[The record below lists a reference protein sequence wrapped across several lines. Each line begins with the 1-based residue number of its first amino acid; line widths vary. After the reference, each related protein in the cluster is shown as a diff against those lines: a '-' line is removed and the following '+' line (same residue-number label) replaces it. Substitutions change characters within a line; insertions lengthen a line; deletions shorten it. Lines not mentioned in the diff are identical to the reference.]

1 MLKHQVH
8 HGFARVHEGSGC
20 AKTQSELRETGK
32 SHLVFHLCVGERT
45 NPVVQTMVSA
55 AFRLVWTYSRLLL
68 NRVAGTRL
76 RRLFISLTARA
87 LWFFNASEHPDIYLG
102 LKICSASFNTDIV
115 KINKASGPTGTAAPE
130 VDSRRKDPPHV
141 KCSSNTGV
149 TSKMEASANSANYR
163 GRY

>member
-1 MLKHQVH
+1 MQNWQKSS
-8 HGFARVHEGSGC
+8 RVPPVCGRAC
-20 AKTQSELRETGK
+20 
-32 SHLVFHLCVGERT
+32 T
-45 NPVVQTMVSA
+45 NPVVQTMVSS
-55 AFRLVWTYSRLLL
+55 AFRLVWPYLRLLL

-102 LKICSASFNTDIV
+102 LKSCSASFNTDIV

-141 KCSSNTGV
+141 KCSPNTGV
-149 TSKMEASANSANYR
+149 TSKTEASANSANYR